1 MSEGTD
7 DGKPRTKLYNTLEKW
22 DDDFTKGL
30 KDISDGFAKMFKIP
44 PKSEQ
49 GKGIDSQPLKEQE
62 KASGEVIKSLSNP
75 DTVIDENG
83 TSAGPVRVVALSD
96 LQKPEPK
103 KELAQ
108 QFEANWNKFTNSVNQ
123 TFEKMKNDM
132 IEFNKRNNEKFIE
145 NNAKINEFF
154 ANQKQVWDDKLA
166 KMKVEMAQKDQ
177 ERREAWIARNQKMHE
192 DFNNFVKNQQKSMQK
207 SMDDWNKMRMKAKMK
222 FWIWLIPI
230 IAIVIF
236 VLYLVKYFDSLLPG

>member
-1 MSEGTD
+1 
-7 DGKPRTKLYNTLEKW
+7 
-22 DDDFTKGL
+22 
-30 KDISDGFAKMFKIP
+30 
-44 PKSEQ
+44 
-49 GKGIDSQPLKEQE
+49 
-62 KASGEVIKSLSNP
+62 
-75 DTVIDENG
+75 
-83 TSAGPVRVVALSD
+83 
-96 LQKPEPK
+96 
-103 KELAQ
+103 
-108 QFEANWNKFTNSVNQ
+108 
-123 TFEKMKNDM
+123 M